1 MLHYNTI
8 TAETLELLT
17 KLQAVPEFSEL
28 RLVGGTS
35 LALQIGH
42 RNSIDIDLFGKLL
55 IDEIALNETLS
66 NIGKLIQLKKSKNIN
81 IYSLN
86 GIKLDIVNYPYEW
99 LDQPIKTDT
108 LTLAN
113 TKDIAAMKLAA
124 ITGRGTKKDFIDLY
138 FLLNRFSLA
147 EMLDFYARKY
157 HDGSVFLV
165 VKSLTYFDD
174 AEQDEAPRMYKSI
187 NWEKIKSKI
196 RNEINK
202 LNE

>member
-8 TAETLELLT
+8 TAKTLELL
-17 KLQAVPEFSEL
+17 KNLQAVPEFSEQ
-28 RLVGGTS
+28 RLVGGTA

-42 RNSIDIDLFGKLL
+42 RNSVDIDLFGKTS
-55 IDEIALNETLS
+55 IDEFALNETLS
-66 NIGKLIQLKKSKNIN
+66 HFGKLIQLKKSKNIN

-86 GIKLDIVNYPYEW
+86 GTKLDIVNYPYEW
-99 LDQPIKTDT
+99 LDQPINTDS
-108 LTLAN
+108 LVLAS

-124 ITGRGTKKDFIDLY
+124 ITSRGTKKDFIDLC
-138 FLLNRFSLA
+138 FLLNSYSLP
-147 EMLDFYARKY
+147 EMLNFYARKY

-174 AEQDEAPRMYKSI
+174 AEQDEAPKMYVSY
-187 NWEKIKSKI
+187 NWEEIKSTI

-202 LNE
+202 LT